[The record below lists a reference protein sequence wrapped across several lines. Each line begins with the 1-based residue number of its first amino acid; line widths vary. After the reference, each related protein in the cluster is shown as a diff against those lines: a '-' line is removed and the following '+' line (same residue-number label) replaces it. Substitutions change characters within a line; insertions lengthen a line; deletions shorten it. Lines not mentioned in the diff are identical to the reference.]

1 MEIERIRE
9 KIANGS
15 NFSDAEKYLVLLDDT
30 ANYVLKEGKFGSEK
44 KTIHTMTHFFNLKE
58 KLKNVNI
65 PQSVQDKIA
74 KVDSIGFESC
84 KRFYQFHRNIGVVVL
99 LLGIVC
105 YFLFGFAISA
115 TIVIIGIIQ
124 IYVIVEYY
132 QNAKKLFYY

>member
-58 KLKNVNI
+58 KLKNVI
-65 PQSVQDKIA
+65 ILQSVQD
-74 KVDSIGFESC
+74 
-84 KRFYQFHRNIGVVVL
+84 
-99 LLGIVC
+99 
-105 YFLFGFAISA
+105 
-115 TIVIIGIIQ
+115 
-124 IYVIVEYY
+124 
-132 QNAKKLFYY
+132 